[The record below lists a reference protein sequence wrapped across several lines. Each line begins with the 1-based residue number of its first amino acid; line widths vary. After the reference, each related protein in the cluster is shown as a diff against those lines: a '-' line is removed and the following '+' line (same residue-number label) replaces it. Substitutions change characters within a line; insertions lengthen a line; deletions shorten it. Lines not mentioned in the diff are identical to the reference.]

1 MFRIPPTLH
10 RAGATAAALAVLGG
24 VLACAGDSAASTA
37 VTPPV
42 PTPTTPTP
50 TPATAPN
57 VIVILAEALGWSG
70 TSVQLDAAV
79 ATSRHR
85 YLTTPAIA
93 RLAASGMRFS
103 QFYAPSPR
111 CTPSRAA
118 FFSGRSPAQLKMTF
132 VGEGAEQGSPT
143 SPLITPTAVDQLPT
157 ALPTVA
163 SLLKG
168 AGYATAHFGKWH
180 AGRADPSLHGF
191 DVSDGATANGGP
203 DNVAHPNPVQS
214 YGITTRAMA
223 FITQQVGAKRPFFVQ
238 LSQYAGKDAIDVT
251 PETWAAAKAQMPG
264 VSDAAVGFAAT
275 TLEFDKTLA
284 LLWARLDS
292 LGITDHTYILLWSD
306 HGPQGNTADLPL
318 SLGKGTVWEG
328 GVRVPLLV
336 AGPGIPRGSSSAV
349 RATGVDLLPT
359 ILDLVGKPVSGIAG
373 LEGGSLKTVL
383 QGNGT
388 GTVTRPRS
396 EFIVHFPHYDFD
408 PIGPASTI
416 YVGNYKVIRSY
427 TDGARRLFDLSTDP
441 GERTDLSRSNPAR
454 TAELDAL
461 LSVYLTEQGAQMPTR
476 RP

>member
-1 MFRIPPTLH
+1 MLILETVPRRIG
-10 RAGATAAALAVLGG
+10 RALAKLAVLTAGF
-24 VLACAGDSAASTA
+24 ACTGDSTPSTA
-37 VTPPV
+37 VAPPTPPPV
-42 PTPTTPTP
+42 

-85 YLTTPAIA
+85 FLSTPAIA
-93 RLAASGMRFS
+93 RLGAAGMRFS

-118 FFSGRSPAQLKMTF
+118 FFVGRSPAQLKMTF
-132 VGEGAEQGSPT
+132 VGESAEQAPPNA
-143 SPLITPTAVDQLPT
+143 PLITPTAVEQLPT
-157 ALPTVA
+157 TLPTVA
-163 SLLKG
+163 SLLKS

-180 AGRADPSLHGF
+180 VGRADPSLHGF

-203 DNVAHPNPVQS
+203 DNVVHPNPVQA
-214 YGITTRAMA
+214 YGMTTRAMT
-223 FITQQVGAKRPFFVQ
+223 FITQQVSAKRPFFVQ
-238 LSQYAGKDAIDVT
+238 LSQYAGKEILDVK

-264 VSDAAVGFAAT
+264 QSDAAVGYAAT
-275 TLEFDKTLA
+275 TLEFDNTLA

-292 LGITDHTYILLWSD
+292 LGVTDNTYILLWSD

-336 AGPGIPRGSSSAV
+336 AGPGIPRGSSTAV

-359 ILDLVGKPVSGIAG
+359 ILDLVGKPVSGITG
-373 LEGGSLKTVL
+373 LEGGSLKSVL
-383 QGNGT
+383 LGNGA
-388 GTVTRPRS
+388 GSVTRPRTD
-396 EFIVHFPHYDFD
+396 FVVHFPHYDFD

-416 YVGNYKVIRSY
+416 YVGNFKLIRAY
-427 TDGARRLFDLSTDP
+427 TDGALRLFDLSTDL
-441 GERTDLSRSNPAR
+441 GERTDLSRTNPAK
-454 TAELDAL
+454 TAELDGL
-461 LSVYLTEQGAQMPTR
+461 LSAYLTLQGAQMPTR

>member
-1 MFRIPPTLH
+1 MRQNPSFRD
-10 RAGATAAALAVLGG
+10 RCGAVLAA
-24 VLACAGDSAASTA
+24 VALITSVIACAGDSTITTA
-37 VTPPV
+37 VSPPAR
-42 PTPTTPTP
+42 PPETPT
-50 TPATAPN
+50 ASPN

-85 YLTTPAIA
+85 FLTTPAIA
-93 RLAASGMRFS
+93 RLAANGMRFS

-132 VGEGAEQGSPT
+132 VGEAAEQGSPNA
-143 SPLITPTAVDQLPT
+143 PLITPVAVEQLPT
-157 ALPTVA
+157 TLPTVA
-163 SLLKG
+163 SLLKS

-180 AGRADPSLHGF
+180 VGRADPSLHGF
-191 DVSDGATANGGP
+191 DVSDGPTANGGP
-203 DNVAHPNPVQS
+203 DNVAHPNPAQS
-214 YGITTRAMA
+214 YATVARAMT

-238 LSQYAGKDAIDVT
+238 LSQYAGKEALDVK

-264 VSDAAVGFAAT
+264 QSDAAVGFAAT
-275 TLEFDKTLA
+275 TLEFDNTLA

-292 LGITDHTYILLWSD
+292 LGVTDNTYIFLWSD

-336 AGPGIPRGSSSAV
+336 AGPGIPRGSSTTV

-359 ILDLVGKPVSGIAG
+359 ILDLVGKPVSGVTG

-388 GTVTRPRS
+388 GIVTRPRS
-396 EFIVHFPHYDFD
+396 EFVVHFPHYDFD

-416 YVGNYKVIRSY
+416 YAGNFKLIRAY
-427 TDGARRLFDLSTDP
+427 TDGALRLFDLSTDL
-441 GERTDLSRSNPAR
+441 GERTDLSRANPAK
-454 TAELDAL
+454 TAELDGL
-461 LSVYLTEQGAQMPTR
+461 LSAYLTQQGAQMPTR